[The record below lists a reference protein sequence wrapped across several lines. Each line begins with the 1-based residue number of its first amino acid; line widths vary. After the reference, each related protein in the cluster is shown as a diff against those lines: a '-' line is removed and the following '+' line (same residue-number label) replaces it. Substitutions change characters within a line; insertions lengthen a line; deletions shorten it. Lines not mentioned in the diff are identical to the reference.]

1 MNLAS
6 RLIAI
11 CCLIPTAAQ
20 AAIADFEDLPLA
32 PNSFYNGNPGGLQ
45 PGQSND
51 GSFVSGGAR
60 FNNLFAVD
68 PDFGYSYWGG
78 WAYSNKSDVT
88 TPGLANEF
96 SAFTGV
102 GSGGSA
108 KYGIAY
114 GGAPMP
120 VIELPA
126 GAAPESIDVT
136 NTTWAA
142 LSMLMGDSFAKK
154 FGDDPATTQVVETN
168 YPDYFK
174 LMIGGVSAGG
184 QSIGA
189 PIDVYLADY
198 RFANDA
204 EDFVLRTWTT
214 IDLSSLAGAAKLT
227 FSWESTDVGPFG
239 MNTPAYFAADNLVTT
254 VVPEPGTLVLLI
266 AGVVM
271 MALMLNRGL
280 QYRAA

>member
-1 MNLAS
+1 MHARFVFALVCLFPCTAS
-6 RLIAI
+6 
-11 CCLIPTAAQ
+11 

-32 PNSFYNGNPGGLQ
+32 PNSFHNGNPGGLQ

-51 GSFVSGGAR
+51 GSYVSGGAR

-68 PDFGYSYWGG
+68 REYGYSYWGG
-78 WAYSNKSDVT
+78 WAYSNKTDVT

-96 SAFTGV
+96 SAITGI

-114 GGAPMP
+114 RGAPMP

-126 GAAPESIDVT
+126 GTFPQSIDVT
-136 NTTWAA
+136 NTTWSA

-154 FGDDPATTQVVETN
+154 FGDNPATTQVVETN
-168 YPDYFK
+168 FPDFFK
-174 LMIGGVSAGG
+174 LTIDGTSAGG
-184 QSIGA
+184 QSVGA

-204 EDFVLRTWTT
+204 EDFVLRTWKT

-227 FSWESTDVGPFG
+227 FAWESTDVGPFG
-239 MNTPAYFAADNLVTT
+239 MNTPAYFAADNLVLNAI
-254 VVPEPGTLVLLI
+254 PEPSVLSLVH
-266 AGVVM
+266 AAATAM
-271 MALMLNRGL
+271 MAIRLIRRRIAMR
-280 QYRAA
+280 